1 MKRAPVIPKH
11 TIKTQPLEDTP
22 SSAPAAPMVD
32 SLIARVGAMAR
43 GNAITLPVCG
53 RDVKFTLE
61 VLRGDSV
68 EKTSRVWSG
77 NERDQELLTED
88 ALDDL
93 IPSFLLTGQQTPAF
107 GRRVSGVIEIAD
119 GSRRRKAAA
128 LTESDY
134 RVLVG
139 ELDDEQMAALSRL
152 GNDYRPTSAYER
164 GQRYASRL
172 QNEFAG
178 NISALADAENISRKI
193 ITRCINTAKLPKSV
207 VALFSH
213 PGELSARSGDALQRA
228 FTDKEELLKQQASNL
243 HEQKKAGVIFEA
255 EEVITLLTSVLKT
268 SSASRTSLSSRHQ
281 FAPGATVLYKGD
293 KMVLNLDRSRIP
305 TECIERIEA
314 ILKEL
319 EKAAQLAGSRIY
331 VYVELDVGMQRC
343 GVSDF
348 DQVLYLARQIE
359 KSGYLEFGGIQA
371 YAGQLSHEED
381 PVTRIREIHKIETLL
396 RQGKAYLEQHHVTVR
411 EISGASTAT
420 AGEKAKGGVY
430 TEIQAGSYLFMDA
443 SYRRCGLPFESALSV
458 VSTIISK
465 SENRIV
471 LDVGVKNLGMDQRDP
486 EIAGQRPEDSLSF
499 SEEHT
504 AVYRDGIGRCNPIG
518 SQVAVLPG
526 HCCTTVNTFDWILIK
541 EGDEILDRWR
551 IDGRGKS
558 W

>member
-11 TIKTQPLEDTP
+11 TLNTQPVEDT
-22 SSAPAAPMVD
+22 SLSTPAAPMVD
-32 SLIARVGAMAR
+32 SLIARVGVMAR

-77 NERDQELLTED
+77 NERDRGLLTED

-207 VALFSH
+207 VALFFLTPVNYL
-213 PGELSARSGDALQRA
+213 PGQVMHFKKPLQIKRNYLSSRHLTFMSR
-228 FTDKEELLKQQASNL
+228 
-243 HEQKKAGVIFEA
+243 KKAGVIFEA

-293 KMVLNLDRSRIP
+293 KMVLNPDEVRVP
-305 TECIERIEA
+305 TECIEKIEA

-319 EKAAQLAGSRIY
+319 EKPA
-331 VYVELDVGMQRC
+331 
-343 GVSDF
+343 
-348 DQVLYLARQIE
+348 
-359 KSGYLEFGGIQA
+359 
-371 YAGQLSHEED
+371 
-381 PVTRIREIHKIETLL
+381 P
-396 RQGKAYLEQHHVTVR
+396 
-411 EISGASTAT
+411 
-420 AGEKAKGGVY
+420 
-430 TEIQAGSYLFMDA
+430 
-443 SYRRCGLPFESALSV
+443 
-458 VSTIISK
+458 
-465 SENRIV
+465 
-471 LDVGVKNLGMDQRDP
+471 
-486 EIAGQRPEDSLSF
+486 
-499 SEEHT
+499 
-504 AVYRDGIGRCNPIG
+504 
-518 SQVAVLPG
+518 
-526 HCCTTVNTFDWILIK
+526 
-541 EGDEILDRWR
+541 
-551 IDGRGKS
+551 
-558 W
+558 

>member
-11 TIKTQPLEDTP
+11 TLNTQPVGDT
-22 SSAPAAPMVD
+22 SLSTPAAPMVD
-32 SLIARVGAMAR
+32 SLIARVGVMAR

-88 ALDDL
+88 SLDDL

-119 GSRRRKAAA
+119 GSRRRKA
-128 LTESDY
+128 
-134 RVLVG
+134 VLVG

-213 PGELSARSGDALQRA
+213 PGELSARSGDALQKA

-293 KMVLNLDRSRIP
+293 KMVLNLDRSRVP
-305 TECIERIEA
+305 TECIEKIEA

-319 EKAAQLAGSRIY
+319 EKPA
-331 VYVELDVGMQRC
+331 
-343 GVSDF
+343 
-348 DQVLYLARQIE
+348 
-359 KSGYLEFGGIQA
+359 
-371 YAGQLSHEED
+371 
-381 PVTRIREIHKIETLL
+381 P
-396 RQGKAYLEQHHVTVR
+396 
-411 EISGASTAT
+411 
-420 AGEKAKGGVY
+420 
-430 TEIQAGSYLFMDA
+430 
-443 SYRRCGLPFESALSV
+443 
-458 VSTIISK
+458 
-465 SENRIV
+465 
-471 LDVGVKNLGMDQRDP
+471 
-486 EIAGQRPEDSLSF
+486 
-499 SEEHT
+499 
-504 AVYRDGIGRCNPIG
+504 
-518 SQVAVLPG
+518 
-526 HCCTTVNTFDWILIK
+526 
-541 EGDEILDRWR
+541 
-551 IDGRGKS
+551 
-558 W
+558 

>member
-11 TIKTQPLEDTP
+11 TLNTQPVGDT
-22 SSAPAAPMVD
+22 SLSTPAAPMVD
-32 SLIARVGAMAR
+32 SLIARVGVMAR

-88 ALDDL
+88 SLDDL

-207 VALFSH
+207 VALFLTPVNYL
-213 PGELSARSGDALQRA
+213 PGQVMHFKKPLQIKR
-228 FTDKEELLKQQASNL
+228 NY
-243 HEQKKAGVIFEA
+243 
-255 EEVITLLTSVLKT
+255 
-268 SSASRTSLSSRHQ
+268 LSSRHLT
-281 FAPGATVLYKGD
+281 F
-293 KMVLNLDRSRIP
+293 MSR
-305 TECIERIEA
+305 
-314 ILKEL
+314 K
-319 EKAAQLAGSRIY
+319 K
-331 VYVELDVGMQRC
+331 
-343 GVSDF
+343 
-348 DQVLYLARQIE
+348 
-359 KSGYLEFGGIQA
+359 
-371 YAGQLSHEED
+371 
-381 PVTRIREIHKIETLL
+381 
-396 RQGKAYLEQHHVTVR
+396 
-411 EISGASTAT
+411 
-420 AGEKAKGGVY
+420 
-430 TEIQAGSYLFMDA
+430 
-443 SYRRCGLPFESALSV
+443 
-458 VSTIISK
+458 
-465 SENRIV
+465 
-471 LDVGVKNLGMDQRDP
+471 LG
-486 EIAGQRPEDSLSF
+486 
-499 SEEHT
+499 
-504 AVYRDGIGRCNPIG
+504 
-518 SQVAVLPG
+518 
-526 HCCTTVNTFDWILIK
+526 
-541 EGDEILDRWR
+541 
-551 IDGRGKS
+551 
-558 W
+558 